1 MKKLNFAFLRALS
14 ALIMG
19 ILLVAFPNEV
29 GNYFIIVIGVVFL
42 VPSLISLIS
51 YAVMNNRDGVKRRF
65 PIESIGSLLFGMWLM
80 ITPGFFADLLTYL
93 LGFVL
98 VLGGVQQIASLLV
111 ARKWSQVS
119 TGFYVMP
126 VLILLAGLLALFNP
140 GGARSTAF
148 IIIGVAAI
156 VYALTDLLNWYR
168 FMRHRPKEAVVVV
181 EDAVVV
187 DEVHDVVA
195 EEQPKE
201 SL

>member
-1 MKKLNFAFLRALS
+1 M
-14 ALIMG
+14 IGM
-19 ILLVAFPNEV
+19 LLQYADHPSVQAMCTNMYDMVFFEESSQEV
-29 GNYFIIVIGVVFL
+29 Y
-42 VPSLISLIS
+42 
-51 YAVMNNRDGVKRRF
+51 RK
-65 PIESIGSLLFGMWLM
+65 
-80 ITPGFFADLLTYL
+80 FFADLLTYL

-140 GGARSTAF
+140 GGVRSTAF